1 MSSSVI
7 FGQIW
12 NSGRSLPARWKNLP
26 ENPFMVSAVFEDL
39 CGRWSRERVWNEFQ
53 YRLDVTLLPEDEY
66 PWKNITVMVP
76 GEADTECARLA
87 KSTKSA
93 ILTSDSD
100 LLVHDLGVE
109 GSVVFLNSLQLT
121 EESESER
128 TEDGSSSNLNS
139 TQALKLKL
147 CGQGITPHALS
158 RQLGIPNIQR
168 FAYELREDPHAPFS
182 KLLRLARE
190 YKYGDDEK
198 RSIEY
203 CDFLREY
210 EYGPSPNLYAAKDSE
225 ENLKLFTQGL
235 DPRVSELFWQFDSPD
250 TYTQAS
256 QFHVYLGILHEDS
269 SRRCAWE
276 QARSYR
282 SLGYA
287 LLNLSRPA
295 EQQSQTIYEFV
306 RRGGRIVAEQVTLAG
321 EKTVISDLLHLQ
333 GRLDLA
339 RSTFDRDSSSDFWFL
354 FALSE
359 VYQELSNTT
368 TPPTAKQLQG
378 FLGKGFMGKGTDWGD
393 IHLLAQVQAVLYSL
407 RMLQQLIQIA
417 AKTYDVG
424 PYRTVLEDL
433 PPLYLLMRSRHEIV
447 QGFSE
452 NEGCRKVV
460 HQMIKTYG

>member
-1 MSSSVI
+1 
-7 FGQIW
+7 
-12 NSGRSLPARWKNLP
+12 
-26 ENPFMVSAVFEDL
+26 
-39 CGRWSRERVWNEFQ
+39 
-53 YRLDVTLLPEDEY
+53 
-66 PWKNITVMVP
+66 MVP
-76 GEADTECARLA
+76 GEADTECARVA

-121 EESESER
+121 EEGGSESESI
-128 TEDGSSSNLNS
+128 EDSISNS

-158 RQLGIPNIQR
+158 RQFGIPNIQR

-190 YKYGDDEK
+190 YKYGVDEK
-198 RSIEY
+198 RSVEY

-210 EYGPSPNLYAAKDSE
+210 EYGPRPSLHAATTTEKDSE
-225 ENLKLFTQGL
+225 GKLFTLGM

-256 QFHVYLGILHEDS
+256 QYHVYLGILHEDS

-295 EQQSQTIYEFV
+295 AHQSQTIYEFV

-321 EKTVISDLLHLQ
+321 EKTVISDLGHLQ

-339 RSTFDRDSSSDFWFL
+339 RSTFDRRDSSSNFWFL

-378 FLGKGFMGKGTDWGD
+378 FLGKGFMGKGTDWED

-424 PYRTVLEDL
+424 PYRTVLKDL
-433 PPLYLLMRSRHEIV
+433 PPLYLLMRSRHDIV

-460 HQMIKTYG
+460 HQMVKTYG